1 MPNIRSN
8 HCYCRQDGPAQQ
20 VNPIKRPAIPVLPFP
35 LDQSLNG
42 EQFLLND
49 SSAGD
54 ISRILVFPKN
64 QAVRLLANY
73 INVFFPNYTHYSQI
87 KHNRTIID
95 FYRRYQTG
103 YKQQND

>member
-8 HCYCRQDGPAQQ
+8 HCYCRQDGPAQP
-20 VNPIKRPAIPVLPFP
+20 VNHIKRPAIPVLPFP

-64 QAVRLLANY
+64 QAVRLLANSDDRFSDGTFK
-73 INVFFPNYTHYSQI
+73 VSPKMFFPYKSTSMCSSLI
-87 KHNRTIID
+87 IRTTL
-95 FYRRYQTG
+95 R
-103 YKQQND
+103 